1 MAEQGLSADQL
12 ALISPHRAQNNAVTE
27 RLGQLL
33 GEAAALPLMDTV
45 ERVQGAER
53 DVIVYAFT
61 TSDPDF
67 TERPF
72 LNNPN
77 RFNVAITRARRKLI
91 VVGSRAFFATVPQ
104 TEEVLQSSRC
114 FKAFYAFCEAQDSL
128 FFWEGEGTTETCA

>member
-12 ALISPHRAQNNAVTE
+12 ALISPHRVQNNAVAE
-27 RLGQLL
+27 RLRQLL
-33 GEAAALPLMDTV
+33 GEAAALPLIDTV

-53 DVIVYAFT
+53 DVIVFAFT

-67 TERPF
+67 TGRPF

-91 VVGSRAFFATVPQ
+91 VVGSQAFFATVPE
-104 TEEVLQSSRC
+104 TEEVLQANRC
-114 FKAFYAFCEAQDSL
+114 FKAFYTFCEAQESL
-128 FFWEGEGTTETCA
+128 FFWEAEETTETRA